1 MICNVQALFMIYII
15 QNDKP
20 YCTSSLFVYI
30 ASGALSAGTDRVALG
45 MASINYYSLDSF
57 GATLTASKT
66 ALPSTPVLNCGCKYK
81 LSNFL
86 TVFTKEKLDRQLTLN
101 IMKLVV

>member
-1 MICNVQALFMIYII
+1 MICSVQALFMIYII

-20 YCTSSLFVYI
+20 YCTSNLFVYI
-30 ASGALSAGTDRVALG
+30 VSGALNANAMTYRVALG
-45 MASINYYSLDSF
+45 MASINYFSLDSF
-57 GATLTASKT
+57 GGALTTSKT

-86 TVFTKEKLDRQLTLN
+86 TVFTKEKLDRQHT
-101 IMKLVV
+101 